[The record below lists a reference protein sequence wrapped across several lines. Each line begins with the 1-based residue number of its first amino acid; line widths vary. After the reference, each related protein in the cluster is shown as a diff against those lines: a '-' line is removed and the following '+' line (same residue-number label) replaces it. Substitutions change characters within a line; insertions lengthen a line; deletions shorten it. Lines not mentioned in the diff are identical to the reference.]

1 MYYVYRI
8 TNLINGKTYIG
19 QHKFDLSKGDS
30 YTGSGKLLKRAFV
43 KYGIENF
50 SKEIIEIVTSRF
62 EANVLE
68 KYYIAKERI
77 SNKNGCYNIA
87 DGGNGGNLGEE
98 VNKKRAVSNTGKKR
112 SDEFRRKISEICKG
126 NKSNLS
132 KHHSEE
138 TKRKISESLKGKP
151 GSMKGKKHTEQSLEK
166 MREAHRG
173 KKLSEETK
181 RKISEAH
188 KNLPKEIKMKTAE
201 NRKGKKLSEEWK
213 RNIGKAMKGIKFSE
227 ERNKKIAEANQ
238 RYLASYKEYKLNGGT
253 LKWNEFRK
261 NYKNLIGEN
270 RYGKQE
276 FGTTQYNRRC
286 LFGWL

>member
-1 MYYVYRI
+1 M
-8 TNLINGKTYIG
+8 KT
-19 QHKFDLSKGDS
+19 QFCKSPEF
-30 YTGSGKLLKRAFV
+30 
-43 KYGIENF
+43 IENYDLAAADNF
-50 SKEIIEIVTSRF
+50 VGWDIHHR
-62 EANVLE
+62 LE
-68 KYYIAKERI
+68 THNSDGERRSVDLTKAELKALGTYYNRPA
-77 SNKNGCYNIA
+77 
-87 DGGNGGNLGEE
+87 EE
-98 VNKKRAVSNTGKKR
+98 LIFIR
-112 SDEFRRKISEICKG
+112 
-126 NKSNLS
+126 
-132 KHHSEE
+132 HSEH
-138 TKRKISESLKGKP
+138 TVLH
-151 GSMKGKKHTEQSLEK
+151 MKGKHI
-166 MREAHRG
+166 
-173 KKLSEETK
+173 SEETK